1 MPRAGPRYFR
11 TQRPQSR
18 GPLCPRTPLF
28 RFKNR
33 PPPARSFYNS
43 CMGGSLG
50 RTRDGAGTREG
61 GAAPGLRRAR
71 HRGRA
76 GLPAAGVAQES
87 HVNRNEAASSRIANA
102 MRGPRHARSASESV
116 RKRPPRPLS
125 HVARP
130 RGRVEAART
139 RRRRRRCRL
148 RFAPP
153 AKVLQEP
160 HIIKMKNKQKI
171 TFYERKKWKQITK
184 PADQGHPAR
193 FVHLRHGGVAE
204 LSRTALRGGRGGSRA
219 SVAGRDSR
227 PASDSRR

>member
-1 MPRAGPRYFR
+1 
-11 TQRPQSR
+11 
-18 GPLCPRTPLF
+18 
-28 RFKNR
+28 
-33 PPPARSFYNS
+33 
-43 CMGGSLG
+43 MGGSWG

-61 GAAPGLRRAR
+61 SAAPGLRRAR

-160 HIIKMKNKQKI
+160 HILKMKNKQKI
-171 TFYERKKWKQITK
+171 TFYERKNGNRSQNQRIKAIQ
-184 PADQGHPAR
+184 PASCTCAMVVSRSSVGPSFAAGEVVFERAAQDAVAAR
-193 FVHLRHGGVAE
+193 RRV
-204 LSRTALRGGRGGSRA
+204 
-219 SVAGRDSR
+219 VAGEVPVADGGGAAIGRS
-227 PASDSRR
+227 